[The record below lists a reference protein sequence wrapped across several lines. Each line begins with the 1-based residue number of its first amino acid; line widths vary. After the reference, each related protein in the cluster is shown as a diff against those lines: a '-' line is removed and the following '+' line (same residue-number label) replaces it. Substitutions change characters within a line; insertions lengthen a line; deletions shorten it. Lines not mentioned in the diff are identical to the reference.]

1 MKDSSFLN
9 SSSLYIEISQ
19 TTLKALK
26 DDSGLEIALE
36 RQANGM
42 WSPRC
47 KEQVI
52 GALRKFVDRKQW
64 QPRLRAMCAIGA
76 AGVSLRRL
84 SLPASS
90 KDDFERLLSLQIEA
104 EFPLAP
110 DQLAWGS
117 MRIAPAG
124 GAGSEAKQDI
134 LVAAVKKEVVED
146 YSAVLTACGL
156 NPVFT
161 LAALARTQLV
171 PDPIASGSILE
182 IGPSH
187 SELLTFQDGIPLSVR
202 VLSWGMV
209 NLFQSPSGLELLA
222 KSILAN
228 SAGPKLYITGP
239 EDGVKNLASQLGH
252 RLGDRIQCHPIEL
265 SPGPGRSAAIAG
277 LKNGAKEDGGPTPL
291 ILHAR
296 SRAGNGSFSLSR
308 PAPGKWLKPAA
319 ILLAAVLV
327 LPYAEAILLKPFLSR
342 KLASLK
348 ADKAR
353 LPAIDKEM
361 VFLQSLKQ
369 AQSPYLDALYI
380 FAKASPSGSRI
391 ESLSM
396 SRRGDVSLRAT
407 LQNFQQ
413 VIDFR
418 SKLIDS
424 GFFSAVALEEQVP
437 SPDRQKLRVRF
448 SAQWKSPQLR
458 TALHYGPTTEEIEK
472 AKNPPAEPQAG
483 GAPPGRMPVEGPP
496 MPPRITKP

>member
-76 AGVSLRRL
+76 AGVSLRRV

-110 DQLAWGS
+110 DQLAWGYR
-117 MRIAPAG
+117 RIAPAD
-124 GAGSEAKQDI
+124 GAGPDAKQDM
-134 LVAAVKKEVVED
+134 LVAAVKKEVVEE

-171 PDPIASGSILE
+171 PEPMASGSILE

-209 NLFQSPSGLELLA
+209 NLFQSASGLELLA

-239 EDGVKNLASQLGH
+239 EDGVRNLAS
-252 RLGDRIQCHPIEL
+252 
-265 SPGPGRSAAIAG
+265 
-277 LKNGAKEDGGPTPL
+277 
-291 ILHAR
+291 
-296 SRAGNGSFSLSR
+296 
-308 PAPGKWLKPAA
+308 
-319 ILLAAVLV
+319 
-327 LPYAEAILLKPFLSR
+327 
-342 KLASLK
+342 
-348 ADKAR
+348 
-353 LPAIDKEM
+353 
-361 VFLQSLKQ
+361 
-369 AQSPYLDALYI
+369 
-380 FAKASPSGSRI
+380 
-391 ESLSM
+391 
-396 SRRGDVSLRAT
+396 
-407 LQNFQQ
+407 
-413 VIDFR
+413 
-418 SKLIDS
+418 
-424 GFFSAVALEEQVP
+424 
-437 SPDRQKLRVRF
+437 
-448 SAQWKSPQLR
+448 
-458 TALHYGPTTEEIEK
+458 
-472 AKNPPAEPQAG
+472 
-483 GAPPGRMPVEGPP
+483 
-496 MPPRITKP
+496 